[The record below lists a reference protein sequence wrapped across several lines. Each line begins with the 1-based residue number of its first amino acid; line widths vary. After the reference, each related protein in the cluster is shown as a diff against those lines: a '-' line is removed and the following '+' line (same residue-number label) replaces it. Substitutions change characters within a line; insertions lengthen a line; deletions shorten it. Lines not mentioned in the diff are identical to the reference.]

1 MDYNEM
7 LFAYYV
13 QKEAEKRLAQD
24 YPQGL
29 SQQDFDI
36 SMDEVVTDIIG
47 AIATTARR
55 IEMLSRGD

>member
-47 AIATTARR
+47 AITTTARR

>member
-13 QKEAEKRLAQD
+13 QKEAEKRLTQD

-36 SMDEVVTDIIG
+36 AMNEVVNEIIG

-55 IEMLSRGD
+55 IELLSRGD